1 MEGYPSP
8 ESYLVADRAPFGRA
22 ATGPL
27 ESSGGRQGPSQRRFE
42 GDAASPEDP
51 GDSRGQPHPPYGGR
65 GHLPYAA
72 RVQRG
77 HRHGYRLPR
86 ADPVRGR
93 RARHAPSFRGWHG
106 GVRAQS
112 GDSSRSH
119 RVPGLWPCGRVHG
132 LGNRGAPDRGRE
144 QARLHDPRSL
154 ADSVREL
161 QAPQLPVPEPRQEQL
176 ADPPAN
182 ARLRPPRGQHLAGVL
197 ARLAAH
203 LDAAEHPGELLD
215 AIFGRELRDRG
226 ARGAAVGELRDPQ
239 VMMRLTRDLRQ
250 MRHAE
255 YLSTPAESAE
265 LAAHDL
271 RDRAADAGVHLV
283 EYHAARRLRRA
294 RYLHRERQPREL
306 ASRGDLGERPGRL
319 SRVGGD
325 AELDA
330 VDPVLGRIGVAVLRD
345 VGFEAPARHAERLH
359 ARGDVAGELARGA
372 RAACRELLGLRAIAL
387 ERLGE
392 LLAQR
397 REIHFR
403 ALEGGE
409 LEGELPGALGELG
422 RGHPV
427 LARELLD
434 RRQTPLD
441 LLLARGVDI
450 EGLAIALELARRL
463 AHLDRGLLQHRQQ
476 PRELAV
482 ESGESP
488 QRLQRPA
495 HRSVRARALVLVEL
509 RERGVSACGEPPA
522 VREPCALLA
531 ERLDLARPEL
541 EGLELLRLV
550 AQELQPRV
558 AVARLAF
565 ELERTVEE
573 PEPRPMRDAD
583 LGGELGERAVLVE
596 QHALRGAARQGLE
609 LMLAMDID
617 EQLAGLAQHLQRHR
631 LPVEIGARA
640 AVGSDD
646 PPHDELVRAADR
658 LLRQPLPELA
668 RDPGE
673 LEGARDLG
681 ALGAVAHRFRAGA
694 PSGEQ
699 LQRIHHDRLA
709 RAGLA

>member
-1 MEGYPSP
+1 M
-8 ESYLVADRAPFGRA
+8 
-22 ATGPL
+22 
-27 ESSGGRQGPSQRRFE
+27 
-42 GDAASPEDP
+42 
-51 GDSRGQPHPPYGGR
+51 
-65 GHLPYAA
+65 
-72 RVQRG
+72 
-77 HRHGYRLPR
+77 
-86 ADPVRGR
+86 
-93 RARHAPSFRGWHG
+93 
-106 GVRAQS
+106 
-112 GDSSRSH
+112 
-119 RVPGLWPCGRVHG
+119 
-132 LGNRGAPDRGRE
+132 
-144 QARLHDPRSL
+144 
-154 ADSVREL
+154 
-161 QAPQLPVPEPRQEQL
+161 
-176 ADPPAN
+176 
-182 ARLRPPRGQHLAGVL
+182 L

-255 YLSTPAESAE
+255 YLSTPAEGAE
-265 LAAHDL
+265 LPAHDL
-271 RDRAADAGVHLV
+271 GDRAADAGVHLV

-330 VDPVLGRIGVAVLRD
+330 VDPVLGRIGVAVLGD

-372 RAACRELLGLRAIAL
+372 HASCGELLGLRAIAL

-434 RRQTPLD
+434 RRQPPLD

-522 VREPCALLA
+522 VREPRALLA

-565 ELERTVEE
+565 ELERTVEQ

-583 LGGELGERAVLVE
+583 LGGELGERAVLIE

-609 LMLAMDID
+609 LVLAMDID
-617 EQLAGLAQHLQRHR
+617 EELAGLAQRLQRHR

-709 RAGLA
+709 RAGLAGEHRESGSQLELHRVDEGEVADLQVAEHGKTAAFSARRCRGPSAASSAGSCSNRAPADAAASRARPPCGSPGARRARASRVSRRRR

>member
-1 MEGYPSP
+1 
-8 ESYLVADRAPFGRA
+8 
-22 ATGPL
+22 
-27 ESSGGRQGPSQRRFE
+27 
-42 GDAASPEDP
+42 
-51 GDSRGQPHPPYGGR
+51 
-65 GHLPYAA
+65 
-72 RVQRG
+72 
-77 HRHGYRLPR
+77 
-86 ADPVRGR
+86 
-93 RARHAPSFRGWHG
+93 
-106 GVRAQS
+106 
-112 GDSSRSH
+112 
-119 RVPGLWPCGRVHG
+119 
-132 LGNRGAPDRGRE
+132 
-144 QARLHDPRSL
+144 
-154 ADSVREL
+154 
-161 QAPQLPVPEPRQEQL
+161 
-176 ADPPAN
+176 
-182 ARLRPPRGQHLAGVL
+182 
-197 ARLAAH
+197 
-203 LDAAEHPGELLD
+203 
-215 AIFGRELRDRG
+215 ELRDRG

-239 VMMRLTRDLRQ
+239 VMMRLTRHLRQ

-294 RYLHRERQPREL
+294 RYLHRERQP
-306 ASRGDLGERPGRL
+306 
-319 SRVGGD
+319 
-325 AELDA
+325 
-330 VDPVLGRIGVAVLRD
+330 
-345 VGFEAPARHAERLH
+345 
-359 ARGDVAGELARGA
+359 
-372 RAACRELLGLRAIAL
+372 
-387 ERLGE
+387 
-392 LLAQR
+392 
-397 REIHFR
+397 
-403 ALEGGE
+403 
-409 LEGELPGALGELG
+409 
-422 RGHPV
+422 
-427 LARELLD
+427 
-434 RRQTPLD
+434 PLD

-463 AHLDRGLLQHRQQ
+463 AHLDRRLLQHRQQ

-509 RERGVSACGEPPA
+509 RERGVSACGEAPA
-522 VREPCALLA
+522 VREPCAFLA

-583 LGGELGERAVLVE
+583 LGGRLGERAVLVE

-617 EQLAGLAQHLQRHR
+617 EELAGLAQHLQRHR

-709 RAGLA
+709 